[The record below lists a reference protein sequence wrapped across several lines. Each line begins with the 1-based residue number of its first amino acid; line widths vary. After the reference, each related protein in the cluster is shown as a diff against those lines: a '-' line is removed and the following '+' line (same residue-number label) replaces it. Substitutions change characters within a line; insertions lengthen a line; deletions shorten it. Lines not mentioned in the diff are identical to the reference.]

1 MVASLKFPFEF
12 DVARLQSDLALIQP
26 DEWQR
31 HFNTSIYEGDWS
43 GVALRAVPDSRLSIY
58 PDPTA
63 TDQFAD
69 TEVLTRCAY
78 FREVLA
84 AFQCP
89 LTSARLLRLK
99 ARSNI
104 REHRDHKLGFEDGEV
119 RIHVPI
125 VTELAV
131 AFYVAGQRVPLLPGE
146 CWYVNVNEPHRVDN
160 ASDIDRVHLV
170 IDAVVNDWLAGFFPP
185 EMERARQAQ
194 HVRMDYLNVSQ

>member
-1 MVASLKFPFEF
+1 MLASLKFPFEF

-43 GVALRAVPDSRLSIY
+43 GVALRAVPNSRVSIY
-58 PDPTA
+58 PDPMA
-63 TDQFAD
+63 TDNFAD
-69 TEVLTRCAY
+69 TEVLTRCTY

-104 REHRDHKLGFEDGEV
+104 REHRDYKLGFEDGEV
-119 RIHVPI
+119 RVHVPI
-125 VTELAV
+125 VTEPAV
-131 AFYVAGQRVPLLPGE
+131 VFTVAGQRVPMLPGE

-160 ASDIDRVHLV
+160 ESDIDRVHLV
-170 IDAVVNDWLAGFFPP
+170 IDAVVNDWLGAFFPA
-185 EMERARQAQ
+185 EDVAALAAKRQ
-194 HVRMDYLNVSQ
+194 VGVV